1 MSNPMPN
8 PTPNPILDATAG
20 VSLDE
25 LFSRDPE
32 SLADCDLDAMV
43 SALEAQRIAWETG
56 QTAAK
61 VRKSTAKPKPQVDL
75 TSLFEDVE

>member
-1 MSNPMPN
+1 MSSQN
-8 PTPNPILDATAG
+8 PTPNPILDATVG

-32 SLADCDLDAMV
+32 GLADCDLDAMV
-43 SALEAQRIAWETG
+43 SALEAQRVAWETG

-61 VRKSTAKPKPQVDL
+61 VRKSKAKPKVEVDL
-75 TSLFEDVE
+75 LSIFEDVE